1 MLYCLSTR
9 LSHAKKSRPPHEA
22 PYEASHDESQ
32 AKRCI
37 PFRKA
42 AHEEARMREYV
53 IKRCLLMV
61 LTILAIASI
70 TFVLMHL
77 VPGSPFDSDRSLN
90 SAVEQNLKKFYH
102 LDEPLY
108 VQYFAYLKSV
118 FTLDFGPSINQP
130 DTAVLEL
137 ITRAF
142 PVSFELGIWSIIVAM
157 LSGLTLGVIAAI
169 HHQGWIDN
177 LSMGFAVL
185 GISIPNFVLAT
196 WLIQEFAVNLGWFP
210 VATWKT
216 TMHMILPIIALA
228 TAPMAIIA
236 RLTRASML
244 ETLSQDYIRTAT
256 AKGISKTQVIVRH
269 ALRNALLP
277 VVTLL
282 GTLLASILTG
292 TFVIEKIFAIPGMG
306 KYFID
311 SIANR
316 DYPVIMG
323 VTVFYSSVL
332 VIMLFLVDI
341 AYGFLDPRIRL
352 SKKDS

>member
-1 MLYCLSTR
+1 MSGM
-9 LSHAKKSRPPHEA
+9 SGMSN
-22 PYEASHDESQ
+22 
-32 AKRCI
+32 
-37 PFRKA
+37 
-42 AHEEARMREYV
+42 MRDYI
-53 IKRCLLMV
+53 IKRCLLMI

-90 SAVEQNLKKFYH
+90 SAQELNLKKFYH

-108 VQYFAYLKSV
+108 MQFMAYLKSI
-118 FTLDFGPSINQP
+118 FTFDFGPSINQP
-130 DTAVLEL
+130 DTSVVDL
-137 ITRAF
+137 ILRAF
-142 PVSFELGIWSIIVAM
+142 PVSFELGIWSIMVAM
-157 LSGLTLGVIAAI
+157 FTGITLGVISAV

-177 LSMGFAVL
+177 LAMGLAVL

-196 WLIQEFAVNLGWFP
+196 WLIQELAVNLGWFP

-236 RLTRASML
+236 RLTRSSML
-244 ETLSQDYIRTAT
+244 ETLSQDYIKTAY
-256 AKGISKTQVIVRH
+256 AKGIPKTRIILRH

-277 VVTLL
+277 VITIL

-306 KYFID
+306 RYFID

-323 VTVFYSSVL
+323 VTVFYSSLL

-352 SKKDS
+352 GRKGGRL

>member
-1 MLYCLSTR
+1 MSGM
-9 LSHAKKSRPPHEA
+9 SGMSN
-22 PYEASHDESQ
+22 
-32 AKRCI
+32 
-37 PFRKA
+37 
-42 AHEEARMREYV
+42 MRDYI
-53 IKRCLLMV
+53 IKRCLLMI

-90 SAVEQNLKKFYH
+90 SAQELNFKKFYH

-108 VQYFAYLKSV
+108 MQFMAYLKSI
-118 FTLDFGPSINQP
+118 FTFDFGPSINQP
-130 DTAVLEL
+130 DTSVVDL
-137 ITRAF
+137 ILRAF
-142 PVSFELGIWSIIVAM
+142 PVSFELGIWSIMVAM
-157 LSGLTLGVIAAI
+157 FTGITLGVISAV

-177 LSMGFAVL
+177 LAMGLAVL

-196 WLIQEFAVNLGWFP
+196 WLIQELAVNLGWFP

-216 TMHMILPIIALA
+216 TMHMVLPIIALA

-236 RLTRASML
+236 RLTRSSML
-244 ETLSQDYIRTAT
+244 ETLSQDYIKTAY
-256 AKGISKTQVIVRH
+256 AKGIPKTRIILRH

-277 VVTLL
+277 VITIL

-306 KYFID
+306 RYFID

-352 SKKDS
+352 GRKGGRL